1 MKMIL
6 MLLSLI
12 TFEMNSA
19 FGNVA
24 KIFKGQTSIENPSK
38 LRDPFQPPQ
47 FATQGQIKRAQNN
60 SGVWD
65 YQSRLTEPVKIEDIV
80 ITGVLIGTNR
90 RVVLKVGENKTSY
103 TLKEGETIGPRGPEI
118 KAILPGGIILA
129 EKISNIYGEPEYIET
144 VIPISN

>member
-1 MKMIL
+1 MKLIL
-6 MLLSLI
+6 LIYLFTLSFA
-12 TFEMNSA
+12 TPAAVED
-19 FGNVA
+19 
-24 KIFKGQTSIENPSK
+24 IFKGQTSIDDPFG
-38 LRDPFQPPQ
+38 LRDPFQPPR
-47 FATQGQIKRAQNN
+47 FATQGQKKREQSR

-65 YQSRLTEPVKIEDIV
+65 NQRKLSEPVKIEDIR

-90 RVVLKVGENKTSY
+90 RVILKVGTNNEAY
-103 TLKEGETIGPRGPEI
+103 TLKEGETIGPLGPEI